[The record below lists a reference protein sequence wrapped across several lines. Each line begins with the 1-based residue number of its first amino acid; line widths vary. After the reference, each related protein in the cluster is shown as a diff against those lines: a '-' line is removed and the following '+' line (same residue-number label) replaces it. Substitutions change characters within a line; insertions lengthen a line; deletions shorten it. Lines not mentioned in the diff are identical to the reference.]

1 MRKPQLPAAQRQT
14 KLSAFTQPKS
24 KQPDPAP
31 VPSRAD
37 RAAQGPEGAK
47 VAELAAAV
55 DVEGEEGKFGDEE
68 LAAAA
73 RDMGLTRCEFQGAG
87 NEKATRS
94 LKEAVLFY
102 ESFLDEV
109 VVALPKLLSFCEW
122 NTECQAELETL
133 ACGIEQNTCIFTD
146 IAQFFRPELYEVL
159 EELKKKPSMAVEVL
173 SPLLAAQSAMRR
185 KAHCARHSKL
195 CFIGTARMHTAGSSC
210 TAHSKQG
217 KQLGLADPNV
227 LHLLAWIGLRLEVQE
242 YEISLE
248 NVESFPSHILERLLG
263 KYYVIESQV
272 MDPRMFGNLGS
283 TAKQFLQDLFSS
295 QARQS
300 LIIASLR

>member
-1 MRKPQLPAAQRQT
+1 MNAGKPQLPAAQRQT

-109 VVALPKLLSFCEW
+109 VAASEDELPSSSPGRRYDPARCSLDSLADWLEDATHSSAFSGIAAPETALLGFHHALQARLPKRKALPW
-122 NTECQAELETL
+122 
-133 ACGIEQNTCIFTD
+133 
-146 IAQFFRPELYEVL
+146 
-159 EELKKKPSMAVEVL
+159 
-173 SPLLAAQSAMRR
+173 
-185 KAHCARHSKL
+185 
-195 CFIGTARMHTAGSSC
+195 AG
-210 TAHSKQG
+210 G
-217 KQLGLADPNV
+217 
-227 LHLLAWIGLRLEVQE
+227 
-242 YEISLE
+242 
-248 NVESFPSHILERLLG
+248 
-263 KYYVIESQV
+263 
-272 MDPRMFGNLGS
+272 
-283 TAKQFLQDLFSS
+283 
-295 QARQS
+295 
-300 LIIASLR
+300 

>member
-1 MRKPQLPAAQRQT
+1 MAW
-14 KLSAFTQPKS
+14 
-24 KQPDPAP
+24 
-31 VPSRAD
+31 
-37 RAAQGPEGAK
+37 
-47 VAELAAAV
+47 
-55 DVEGEEGKFGDEE
+55 
-68 LAAAA
+68 
-73 RDMGLTRCEFQGAG
+73 
-87 NEKATRS
+87 
-94 LKEAVLFY
+94 LF
-102 ESFLDEV
+102 FLQ
-109 VVALPKLLSFCEW
+109 VALPKLLSFCEW

-283 TAKQFLQDLFSS
+283 TAEQFLQDLFSS
-295 QARQS
+295 QARLS